1 MSSVLTS
8 RAVEES
14 SVVVRIAHISLRAL
28 FVINLILGLLFWSN
42 IAEPRWLVLI
52 HMLIG
57 ILFVAAIWLLGL
69 AQGMTKSGSL
79 GLVVGT
85 FVVGLIIAIFGLIQQ
100 ELLPLP
106 TAAHWVIQVIHLLL
120 AFAGIGI
127 GEASAARYKRGI
139 AAASSAASVSPETG
153 EA

>member
-1 MSSVLTS
+1 M
-8 RAVEES
+8 
-14 SVVVRIAHISLRAL
+14 SLRAL

-69 AQGMTKSGSL
+69 AQGLTKAGSL
-79 GLVVGT
+79 GLVIGT

-100 ELLPLP
+100 GLLP

-127 GEASAARYKRGI
+127 GEASAARYKRGM
-139 AAASSAASVSPETG
+139 AAASSATDSTSVSPEAG

>member
-1 MSSVLTS
+1 M
-8 RAVEES
+8 
-14 SVVVRIAHISLRAL
+14 VVRIAHMSLRAL
-28 FVINLILGLLFWSN
+28 FVINLILGLLFWST

-69 AQGMTKSGSL
+69 AQGLTKAGSL
-79 GLVVGT
+79 GLVIGT

-100 ELLPLP
+100 GLLP

-139 AAASSAASVSPETG
+139 AVATNTTDTTSVSPETG

>member
-1 MSSVLTS
+1 M
-8 RAVEES
+8 
-14 SVVVRIAHISLRAL
+14 SVVVRIAHMSLRAL

-52 HMLIG
+52 HMLLG

-69 AQGMTKSGSL
+69 AQGLTKAGSL
-79 GLVVGT
+79 GLVIGT

-100 ELLPLP
+100 GLLP

-127 GEASAARYKRGI
+127 GEASAARYKRGM
-139 AAASSAASVSPETG
+139 AAASSTTNTTSVSPEAG

>member
-1 MSSVLTS
+1 M
-8 RAVEES
+8 AVRI
-14 SVVVRIAHISLRAL
+14 VRIAGMALRGFFAL
-28 FVINLILGLLFWSN
+28 NLILGLLFWFG

-69 AQGMTKSGSL
+69 AQGLQKNGSL

-85 FVVGLIIAIFGLIQQ
+85 FVVGLIQQ
-100 ELLPLP
+100 SLLPNS
-106 TAAHWVIQVIHLLL
+106 AHWVIQVIHLLL

-127 GEASAARYKRGI
+127 GEAAAARYQRG
-139 AAASSAASVSPETG
+139 AAVPADAA
-153 EA
+153 